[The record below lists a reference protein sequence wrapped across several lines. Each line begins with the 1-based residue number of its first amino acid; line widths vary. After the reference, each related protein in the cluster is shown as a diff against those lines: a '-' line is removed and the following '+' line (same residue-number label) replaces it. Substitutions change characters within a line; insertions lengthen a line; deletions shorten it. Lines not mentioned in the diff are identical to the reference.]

1 MTVSTNTTIQK
12 FGVSKIFFSERNYSA
27 MVHLIDQ
34 K

>member
-12 FGVSKIFFSERNYSA
+12 FGVSKIFFLKEIIQQN
-27 MVHLIDQ
+27 LIDQ